1 MNKFLSLLS
10 VLFLALLA
18 ACGNTA
24 EEPKKEAPGSE
35 QAAEDGEKTE
45 ETKAVVTLT
54 KNEMAEKVDSKEV
67 SFEEGQTLMDAMKAN
82 FEVEE
87 AGGFISG
94 IDGMMASDKDK
105 TYWHLIVN
113 GEDAMTG
120 ANEIELKDG
129 DKVEFD
135 LRKYE

>member
-1 MNKFLSLLS
+1 MKKLISLLS
-10 VLFLALLA
+10 VFLLALLA

-24 EEPKKEAPGSE
+24 EEPKKEAPKSE
-35 QAAEDGEKTE
+35 QAADEAE
-45 ETKAVVTLT
+45 EMKAAVTLT

-67 SFEEGQTLMDAMKAN
+67 AFEEGQTLMDAMKAN
-82 FEVEE
+82 FKVEE

-94 IDGMMASDKDK
+94 INGIMASDSDK

>member
-1 MNKFLSLLS
+1 MKKLISLLS
-10 VLFLALLA
+10 VFLLALLA

-24 EEPKKEAPGSE
+24 EEPKKEAPKSE
-35 QAAEDGEKTE
+35 QAADEAE
-45 ETKAVVTLT
+45 EMKAAVTLT

-67 SFEEGQTLMDAMKAN
+67 AFEEGQTLMDAMKAN
-82 FEVEE
+82 FKVDE
-87 AGGFISG
+87 AGGFING
-94 IDGMMASDKDK
+94 IDGIMASDADK